1 MKEKILL
8 IQTAFIGDAVLA
20 TSVLEKLHQ
29 YFPEAQLD
37 FLIRKGHEGL
47 FDGHPFIH
55 ELLVWEKKKNKNRNL
70 MKMLFRI
77 RKNRYHTVINLQ
89 RYASTGLLTGLS
101 GAKERIGFDKNPFSF
116 LFSRKIKHEF
126 SKKNEAAIHEVE
138 RNNRLIEHL
147 TGKEILKPKLYP
159 RTEDEKKVYRF
170 TRLPYIVV
178 APGSVWYTKRFPADK
193 WLPFLNM
200 VPYDYSI
207 YLIGG
212 KEDYAIADE
221 IKLRTANPYVMNLCG
236 ELSFL
241 ESVEMVKKA
250 AMNYVND
257 SAPMH
262 FASATN
268 APVTA
273 IYCSTVPAFGYGPL
287 SDINHI
293 IQYPG
298 QLYCRPCGLH
308 GHNACPEGH
317 FRCALDIDI
326 MELMQVL
333 PPAPK
338 LIPLNESSE

>member
-1 MKEKILL
+1 MQKKILV

-20 TSVLEKLHQ
+20 TGVLEKLHAH
-29 YFPEAQLD
+29 FPLAKID

-47 FDGHPFIH
+47 FLDHPFIN
-55 ELLVWEKKKNKNRNL
+55 ELLIWDKKNQKNRNL
-70 MKMLFRI
+70 LKLLFQI
-77 RKNRYHTVINLQ
+77 RKTKYDIVINIQ
-89 RYASTGLLTGLS
+89 RYLATGLLTAFS
-101 GAKERIGFDKNPFSF
+101 GAKERIGFDKNPLSF
-116 LFSRKIKHEF
+116 LFTKKIAHEF
-126 SKKNEAAIHEVE
+126 RADYNAPLHEVE

-147 TGKEILKPKLYP
+147 TDAAVFKPKLYP
-159 RTEDEKKVYRF
+159 RPADESSVYKF

-178 APGSVWYTKRFPADK
+178 APGSVWFTKRFPVDK
-193 WLPFLNM
+193 WLTFVNS
-200 VPYDYSI
+200 VTYDYSI

-212 KEDYAIADE
+212 KEDYKEADRM
-221 IKLRTANPYVMNLCG
+221 KLRTSNPYVVNLCG

-257 SAPMH
+257 SAPLH

-273 IYCSTVPAFGYGPL
+273 IYNSTVPSFGYGPL
-287 SDINHI
+287 SDISHI
-293 IQYPG
+293 VQYPG

-308 GHNACPEGH
+308 GKPACPEGH
-317 FRCALDIDI
+317 FRCAMDIDTN
-326 MELMQVL
+326 ELMAVL

-338 LIPLNESSE
+338 MMTIMQSS